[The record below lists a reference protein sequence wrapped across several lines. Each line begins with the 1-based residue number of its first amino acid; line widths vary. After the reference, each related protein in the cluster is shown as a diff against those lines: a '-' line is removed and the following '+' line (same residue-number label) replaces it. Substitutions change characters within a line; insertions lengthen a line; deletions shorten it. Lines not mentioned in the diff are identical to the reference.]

1 MISEIKPKTNK
12 TKTKT
17 GITGFNDI
25 GNKTNQTN
33 KTKTKLK
40 LKLGITGCTRLV
52 GGLMLL
58 LVLGELS
65 LCLLTFW
72 ENFTFVSFKLMSQ
85 SLILLLVLHP
95 AFPTLFCPRYPSHCI
110 GAFKSPK
117 KNKPLIFA
125 FASNMPFTLCTT
137 G

>member
-1 MISEIKPKTNK
+1 MGDGIGGEGSLAACQSTLSGRRGKSSTLSGRSLRMAEGGERDEGKCCCL
-12 TKTKT
+12 

-65 LCLLTFW
+65 
-72 ENFTFVSFKLMSQ
+72 FVTLSFDFQGKFYL
-85 SLILLLVLHP
+85 
-95 AFPTLFCPRYPSHCI
+95 
-110 GAFKSPK
+110 
-117 KNKPLIFA
+117 
-125 FASNMPFTLCTT
+125 
-137 G
+137 

>member
-1 MISEIKPKTNK
+1 MRGNAAAWASQVLMISEIKPKTNT

-65 LCLLTFW
+65 
-72 ENFTFVSFKLMSQ
+72 FVTLSFD
-85 SLILLLVLHP
+85 
-95 AFPTLFCPRYPSHCI
+95 F
-110 GAFKSPK
+110 
-117 KNKPLIFA
+117 
-125 FASNMPFTLCTT
+125 
-137 G
+137 